1 MSKRSDLV
9 YIGTLLDVARRA
21 HAKAAGVSKEDFD
34 RDDTLQ
40 LALTYLVQNVGEA
53 ATKIPADVRAGSP
66 QIDWN
71 ALTGMRHRIV
81 HDYLNVDF
89 ERVWEALHKDI
100 PPLIHELEN
109 LIPPGSPSA

>member
-1 MSKRSDLV
+1 MSKRIDLV
-9 YIGTLLDVARRA
+9 YVGTLLDAARRA
-21 HAKAAGVSKEDFD
+21 HAKASGVSKADFD

-53 ATKIPADVRAGSP
+53 ATKVPADARAGSP

-89 ERVWEALHKDI
+89 DQVWEALHEDI
-100 PPLIHELEN
+100 PPLIAELEK